1 MTIMIHAADNTRAFA
16 LWNRLHQ
23 AGFTVHQNPAQ
34 RADYH
39 IVLISE
45 AIYTNT
51 DLQARINA
59 AIERNQPIIPLII
72 DGGTVPA
79 QFQSLDVI
87 DWRDPTG
94 DGYAQLV
101 ARLRALPP
109 PVHQPAAVPYI
120 APASEEE
127 DFTPPPVPSFF
138 YYLLVALGIVSTVIV
153 SIIAAAN

>member
-1 MTIMIHAADNTRAFA
+1 MIHAADNTRAFA
-16 LWNRLHQ
+16 LWNRLNQ
-23 AGFTVHQNPAQ
+23 AGFAVHQNPAQ
-34 RADYH
+34 WADYH

-45 AIYTNT
+45 AIYTDT
-51 DLQARINA
+51 GLQARINA
-59 AIERNQPIIPLII
+59 AIERNQPIIPIII

-79 QFQSLDVI
+79 QFQSFDVI

-94 DGYAQLV
+94 EGYAQLV

-109 PVHQPAAVPYI
+109 PAPPSIV
-120 APASEEE
+120 PASAED
-127 DFTPPPVPSFF
+127 DFTPPPVPRFF